1 MPYTAGLEEAKNMLS
16 QLEQARLRSGNTG
29 DSSHYAVARSRLI
42 EKIDLYEKLIAN
54 RPA

>member
-1 MPYTAGLEEAKNMLS
+1 MPYTAGLEEAKRMLS
-16 QLEQARLRSGNTG
+16 QLEQARQRSGTNS
-29 DSSHYAVARSRLI
+29 DSSHYVVARARLI